1 MRLLLFFALFFI
13 QFKSFGQ
20 FKESDYHCR
29 RDSLISQTK
38 YGSVYITRDHSC
50 DLYNWLCPDPKSWMN
65 SYEIDVNFPEIA
77 HFLNPK
83 QSIGNFPRYW
93 NNLYAYHGNYYVY
106 GPSDWMANRPDFLS
120 DSFLVEIASD
130 ITYFRIKKTEVIRSS
145 ELLLTVDLYGEEAK
159 LRIRM
164 LVFPEGASLWEY
176 AIKNESWS
184 ELKVSSDF
192 VRNYDMLNNDCV
204 HQKCFQEFQ
213 FDPIDI
219 SRLKFRD

>member
-1 MRLLLFFALFFI
+1 M
-13 QFKSFGQ
+13 
-20 FKESDYHCR
+20 
-29 RDSLISQTK
+29 K

-159 LRIRM
+159 LCIRM
-164 LVFPEGASLWEY
+164 LAFPEGASLWEY

-192 VRNYDMLNNDCV
+192 VRNYDMINNDCV

>member
-1 MRLLLFFALFFI
+1 V
-13 QFKSFGQ
+13 
-20 FKESDYHCR
+20 
-29 RDSLISQTK
+29 ISQTK

-50 DLYNWLCPDPKSWMN
+50 ELYSWLFPDPKSWIN
-65 SYEIDVNFPEIA
+65 SYEIDVNFPEIV
-77 HFLNPK
+77 HFLNPQ

-120 DSFLVEIASD
+120 DSLLVEIASD
-130 ITYFRIKKTEVIRSS
+130 IAYFRIKKTEVIRSS
-145 ELLLTVDLYGEEAK
+145 ELLLTVDLYGEEAQ
-159 LRIRM
+159 LRIR
-164 LVFPEGASLWEY
+164 LLAFPEGASLWEY
-176 AIKNESWS
+176 AIKNETWS

-192 VRNYDMLNNDCV
+192 VRNYDMVNNDCV

>member
-1 MRLLLFFALFFI
+1 V
-13 QFKSFGQ
+13 
-20 FKESDYHCR
+20 
-29 RDSLISQTK
+29 ISQTK

-50 DLYNWLCPDPKSWMN
+50 ELYSWLFPDPKSWIN

-77 HFLNPK
+77 HFLNPQ

-120 DSFLVEIASD
+120 DSLLVEIASD
-130 ITYFRIKKTEVIRSS
+130 IAYFRIKKTEVIRSS

-164 LVFPEGASLWEY
+164 LAFPEGASLWEY
-176 AIKNESWS
+176 AIKNETWS

-192 VRNYDMLNNDCV
+192 VRNYDMVNNDCV

>member
-1 MRLLLFFALFFI
+1 MRFPLFLALLSF
-13 QFKSFGQ
+13 QFTSLAQ

-83 QSIGNFPRYW
+83 QSISNFPRYW
-93 NNLYAYHGNYYVY
+93 NNLHAYHGKYYVY
-106 GPSDWMANRPDFLS
+106 SPSDWMANRPDFLS

-130 ITYFRIKKTEVIRSS
+130 ITYFRIKKTEVIRAS
-145 ELLLTVDLYGEEAK
+145 ELLLTVDLYGEEAQI
-159 LRIRM
+159 RIRM
-164 LVFPEGASLWEY
+164 LSFPEGASLWEY
-176 AIKNESWS
+176 GIKNESWS

-192 VRNYDMLNNDCV
+192 VRKYDMINNDCV

-213 FDPIDI
+213 FDPIDT

>member
-1 MRLLLFFALFFI
+1 MRLLLFFAVFFI

-20 FKESDYHCR
+20 FKESDYPCR

-130 ITYFRIKKTEVIRSS
+130 ITYFRIKKTEVIRTS

-159 LRIRM
+159 LRIRI
-164 LVFPEGASLWEY
+164 LAFPEGASLWEY

-192 VRNYDMLNNDCV
+192 VRNYDMINNDCV

>member
-1 MRLLLFFALFFI
+1 MRLLLFFVLFFI
-13 QFKSFGQ
+13 QFNSFGQ

-50 DLYNWLCPDPKSWMN
+50 DLYSWLCPDPKSWMN

-93 NNLYAYHGNYYVY
+93 NNLHAYHGKYYVY

-164 LVFPEGASLWEY
+164 LAFPEGASLWEY

-192 VRNYDMLNNDCV
+192 VRNYDMINNDCV